1 MIRPGERKVSR
12 VPVLFTGDVDDSE
25 HHLPDDK
32 KAVFQR
38 IVGATAVE
46 SVPTTFF
53 FVAREAEK
61 LPDSVRL
68 VAGAGHEVGCH
79 GLTHGD
85 EEEYSTISESRQT
98 EFIHAAT
105 GILQDISAGRVKS
118 FRAPRVKVS
127 AATYRVLAR
136 AGYVADSSICSQRLD
151 LISSNWVQTGWLRA
165 PRRPYYPSAESPY
178 ERGDVPVLIVPVS
191 AVAVPFISSALYV
204 LGLRFMKV
212 LFRVLYAES
221 KVTGKPIV
229 YLYHPYEFIPE
240 IAGAKD
246 YHTNLRVHGL
256 RIRRHLYRGTPD
268 QRFEWTMNLIRY
280 MRRFPGVEFMT
291 VNSFTESYTAS
302 R

>member
-1 MIRPGERKVSR
+1 
-12 VPVLFTGDVDDSE
+12 LFTGDVDDSE
-25 HHLPDDK
+25 HHLSDDK
-32 KAVFQR
+32 RAAFER

-68 VAGAGHEVGCH
+68 VGRAGHEVGCH

-85 EEEYSTISESRQT
+85 EEEYSTISESRQA
-98 EFIHAAT
+98 EFVDAAT
-105 GILQDISAGRVKS
+105 VILQDIAGRPVTS

-127 AATYRVLAR
+127 AATYGVLAK

-165 PRRPYYPSAESPY
+165 PRLPYYPSAASPY

-204 LGLRFMKV
+204 LGLGFMKA
-212 LFRVLYAES
+212 LFRILYEES

-229 YLYHPYEFIPE
+229 YLYHPYEFIRE

-256 RIRRHLYRGTPD
+256 RVRRHLYRGTPD

-280 MRRFPGVEFMT
+280 MHRFPGVEFMT
-291 VNSFTESYTAS
+291 MSRFAESYTAS
-302 R
+302 C